1 LPNIATIELFL
12 KKKQLMKILSTNQT
26 RALDEYTIKNEPIL
40 SVDLMERAAQAFV
53 NSFVLKYDN
62 TFKTLIF
69 CGVGNNG
76 GDGLAVARKLHQL
89 GYDVDTYVLSDFK
102 KGSTDFLTNLE
113 RLKSQNSFKILTD
126 SSQLAWPLSEKA
138 VIIDAL
144 FGSGL
149 NRKIEGFSVEI
160 IQKINFSKLPIVSI
174 DIASGL
180 FSDTNSDQTNIIQPT
195 YTITFQYP
203 KLAFFMP
210 ENERFVGKWEAV
222 DIGFSQKLLE
232 SAESKYFYTTETDIS
247 SKQRSSFSHKGTFGH
262 AYLVAGSYGMMGAS
276 ILATKACLRS
286 GVGKITSHVPK
297 KCVDIL
303 QISVPEAIVDIGLDD
318 YHFDG
323 FWDLR
328 KYDAVAIGPG
338 IGLENI
344 DKFEEFLKK
353 TQSKKLIIDADGIT
367 FLGQK
372 PKLLK
377 LLPENTILTPHPKE
391 FKTLVGR
398 NWKDDFE
405 KLEILSEFAVSNKI
419 IICLKGKN
427 TAVALPNG
435 EIHFNSTGNSGM
447 ATAGSGD
454 VLTGIILG
462 FLAQGHTPEQ
472 AAIHGVYEHGLA
484 GDRAAKN
491 RSERAMIA
499 SDIIE
504 NLR

>member
-1 LPNIATIELFL
+1 
-12 KKKQLMKILSTNQT
+12 
-26 RALDEYTIKNEPIL
+26 
-40 SVDLMERAAQAFV
+40 
-53 NSFVLKYDN
+53 
-62 TFKTLIF
+62 
-69 CGVGNNG
+69 
-76 GDGLAVARKLHQL
+76 
-89 GYDVDTYVLSDFK
+89 
-102 KGSTDFLTNLE
+102 
-113 RLKSQNSFKILTD
+113 
-126 SSQLAWPLSEKA
+126 
-138 VIIDAL
+138 
-144 FGSGL
+144 
-149 NRKIEGFSVEI
+149 
-160 IQKINFSKLPIVSI
+160 
-174 DIASGL
+174 
-180 FSDTNSDQTNIIQPT
+180 
-195 YTITFQYP
+195 
-203 KLAFFMP
+203 
-210 ENERFVGKWEAV
+210 
-222 DIGFSQKLLE
+222 
-232 SAESKYFYTTETDIS
+232 
-247 SKQRSSFSHKGTFGH
+247 
-262 AYLVAGSYGMMGAS
+262 
-276 ILATKACLRS
+276 LRS

-323 FWDLR
+323 IWDFR
-328 KYDAVAIGPG
+328 KYDALAIGPG

-344 DKFEEFLKK
+344 NKFEEFLKK

-372 PKLLK
+372 PELLK

-391 FKTLVGR
+391 FQSLVGR
-398 NWKDDFE
+398 NWKNDFE

-462 FLAQGHTPEQ
+462 FLAQGYEPEQ
-472 AAIHGVYEHGLA
+472 AAIQGVYEHGLA

-499 SDIIE
+499 TDIIE